1 MVGLPRQGNTGP
13 MFLGKSIEK
22 WGGGLMAVSLES
34 ALYGGCR
41 GNMLEVLAEAVEVLP
56 AVPREFMVC
65 RAPIR

>member
-1 MVGLPRQGNTGP
+1 
-13 MFLGKSIEK
+13 MFLGKSVEK

-65 RAPIR
+65 RAPI